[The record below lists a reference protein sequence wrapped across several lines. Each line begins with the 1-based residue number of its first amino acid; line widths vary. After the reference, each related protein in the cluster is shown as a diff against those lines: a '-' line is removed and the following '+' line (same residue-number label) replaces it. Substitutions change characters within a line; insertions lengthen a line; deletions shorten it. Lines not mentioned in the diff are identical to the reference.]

1 MRRWQRLDDDME
13 AMCGDVLVSF
23 DGDRKPPTQ
32 RDGSKSASRR
42 VGVPASA
49 ARLRRCPDPDCRLGS
64 LRFVDALV
72 PSIFQDMAERFPV
85 ISTDI
90 YKSCQRKQERVGPL
104 CLEPRRPNLRLSVDR
119 GDGEVVSRTC
129 RRQMTQG
136 CIFATKMSS
145 LVTESRRVFLARLK
159 QLRRNE
165 NGGRHEMCYFGVAL
179 MLASPDHDDPP
190 ASTAQ
195 AARPPP
201 VVKGRHRQRHSVAL
215 PWLARVRHSSAVG
228 ADHEP
233 TARSHSWDAK
243 ENLCR
248 SLWLMSI
255 VGWESCE
262 KISGKRLFWEL
273 PRLGG
278 RETEKHRFA
287 AYSHLP
293 LTACTSC
300 FFGKGRIRR
309 SMEFGRKGAMEF
321 APVQT
326 DVPSMR
332 PLGASH
338 FCKPS
343 SPDRNC
349 KDKKEKEEI
358 NGNRNRR
365 TMPELLPTP
374 RVGGSSPC
382 SAQPQCRTDGSRHR
396 VFIGA
401 VQAWSTHAAA
411 FGTVEKKRWRIRFGV
426 RPPLIHPPSLAL
438 PLLPHHYGLQLI
450 DSPAPP
456 NSVSAKTWSL
466 PLAIG
471 REGGC
476 CKTWR
481 RVDQSLIPP
490 RDTGPAPQATSDV
503 EIRAQPVSL
512 DRTRC
517 HRYRIVDGELRQ
529 LHLGSRIRTPSSISH
544 GKM

>member
-1 MRRWQRLDDDME
+1 MARSQRYKSVSVRLQHSVRGSFVTPLCRVERIEGLVLARRRRPSLGRQEICAVGKDSMTIWRQC
-13 AMCGDVLVSF
+13 AVMCWCLLTGI
-23 DGDRKPPTQ
+23 
-32 RDGSKSASRR
+32 
-42 VGVPASA
+42 
-49 ARLRRCPDPDCRLGS
+49 GS
-64 LRFVDALV
+64 LRRSVTVPSRRLGGSASPLRRPDSGGAPIRIADSDPSGLFDALV

-215 PWLARVRHSSAVG
+215 PWLAGVRHSSAVG
-228 ADHEP
+228 ADHKP

-349 KDKKEKEEI
+349 KDKKKKEEI

-374 RVGGSSPC
+374 RVGGRSPC
-382 SAQPQCRTDGSRHR
+382 SAQPPNAGRTAAGIAFSSARSRPGPPTRRHSAPWKKKGGGFGS
-396 VFIGA
+396 A
-401 VQAWSTHAAA
+401 SD
-411 FGTVEKKRWRIRFGV
+411 
-426 RPPLIHPPSLAL
+426 
-438 PLLPHHYGLQLI
+438 HH
-450 DSPAPP
+450 
-456 NSVSAKTWSL
+456 
-466 PLAIG
+466 
-471 REGGC
+471 
-476 CKTWR
+476 
-481 RVDQSLIPP
+481 
-490 RDTGPAPQATSDV
+490 
-503 EIRAQPVSL
+503 
-512 DRTRC
+512 
-517 HRYRIVDGELRQ
+517 
-529 LHLGSRIRTPSSISH
+529 
-544 GKM
+544 